1 MNIERINDNTIKLIL
16 TNHDIEARG
25 YDSNTVW
32 LNPTKSDQLFMEVL
46 QEADEREYLEAE
58 GLMWAYVRSLDGG
71 VEIVVTRSDAMK
83 EIEKMFSTMFEE
95 SNELDDV
102 MSNLIDNADDLPFEF
117 EEAAT
122 ADEIFYD
129 AALTYAFKDI
139 DDIVPLA
146 HRLIA
151 EDIKSSLYSIDTTYY
166 LAVDINDMAPKD
178 IANIDAKIS
187 EYVAKSSVT
196 IHYLEEYGK
205 EIMTDNCFDTIVTHF
220 A

>member
-1 MNIERINDNTIKLIL
+1 MNIERINDNTIKLFL
-16 TNHDIEARG
+16 TNRDIEARG

-32 LNPTKSDQLFMEVL
+32 LNPAKSDQLFMEVL

-71 VEIVVTRSDAMK
+71 VEIVVTRSEAMK
-83 EIEKMFSTMFEE
+83 EIEKMFSTMFEV
-95 SNELDDV
+95 STDLDDV
-102 MSNLIDNADDLPFEF
+102 MGDLMDSSEDVTFEYEEDNAEV
-117 EEAAT
+117 
-122 ADEIFYD
+122 FYD
-129 AALTYAFKDI
+129 AALAYAFNDI

-151 EDIKSSLYSIDTTYY
+151 EDIKTSLYTIEGSYY
-166 LAVDINDMAPKD
+166 LAIDINDMAPKD
-178 IANIDAKIS
+178 IANIDAQVS
-187 EYVAKSSVT
+187 EYLAKSAMT

-205 EIMTDNCFDTIVTHF
+205 LIMEDNCFDTIVSHF